1 MRDLAGRVAVVTG
14 ATGGLGSALARRFAD
29 ARMKLVLADL
39 DADALARA
47 VTELAR
53 GGIDVIG
60 VRTDVRKAADVE
72 ALAARTLEAFGA
84 VQVVCNNAGVAPVG
98 AAWESTTADWE
109 WVLGVNLWGV
119 IHGVRVFTP
128 IMLDQDGEGHI
139 VNTASVAGLISPP
152 GMAAYNVSKHAVVA
166 LTESLHHDLVARG
179 AKVRCS
185 VVCPAYFPS
194 GIADSEQ
201 TRPAELA
208 KSGSAKSDAQRI
220 LEANLRKAVM
230 AGKLSADDIAAAVVD
245 AVRED
250 RFYVL
255 THPRIKAAIEW
266 RMRDILAERTPT
278 DPMRGP
284 QGEGKSGA

>member
-1 MRDLAGRVAVVTG
+1 MRDLAGRVAVITG
-14 ATGGLGSALARRFAD
+14 ATGGLGKALARCFVNAK
-29 ARMKLVLADL
+29 MKLVLADL
-39 DADALARA
+39 DADALALA
-47 VTELAR
+47 VSQLESA
-53 GGIDVIG
+53 GAAAIG

-84 VQVVCNNAGVAPVG
+84 VHLVCNNAGVAPVG
-98 AAWESTTADWE
+98 AAWESTVADWE

-128 IMLDQDGEGHI
+128 ILLNQGDEGHI
-139 VNTASVAGLISPP
+139 VNTASVAGLIAPP

-179 AKVRCS
+179 AKVRCT

-208 KSGSAKSDAQRI
+208 EPERARSDAQRA
-220 LEANLRKAVM
+220 LEDKLRKAVM
-230 AGKLSADDIAAAVVD
+230 SGKLTADDIAVAVMD
-245 AVRED
+245 AVRDE

-255 THPRIKAAIEW
+255 THPRIKPAIEW
-266 RMRDILAERTPT
+266 RMQDILAECTPT

-284 QGEGKSGA
+284 GRDRKNP

>member
-14 ATGGLGSALARRFAD
+14 ATGGLGSALARRFAA

-39 DADALARA
+39 DAGALARA

-53 GGIDVIG
+53 AGTEAIG
-60 VRTDVRKAADVE
+60 VRTDVRKASDVE

-84 VQVVCNNAGVAPVG
+84 VHVVCNNAGVAPVG

-119 IHGVRVFTP
+119 IHGVRVFAP
-128 IMLDQDGEGHI
+128 ILLGQDDEGHI

-152 GMAAYNVSKHAVVA
+152 GMAAYNVSKHGVVA

-194 GIADSEQ
+194 GIADSEH
-201 TRPAELA
+201 TRPLELA
-208 KSGSAKSDAQRI
+208 EPSRTKPESKHA
-220 LEANLRKAVM
+220 LEENLRKAVM
-230 AGKLSADDIAAAVVD
+230 SGKRSADDVAAAVIE
-245 AVRED
+245 AVLEE

-255 THPRIKAAIEW
+255 THPRIKPAIEW
-266 RMRDILAERTPT
+266 RMRDVLEERAPT

-284 QGEGKSGA
+284 